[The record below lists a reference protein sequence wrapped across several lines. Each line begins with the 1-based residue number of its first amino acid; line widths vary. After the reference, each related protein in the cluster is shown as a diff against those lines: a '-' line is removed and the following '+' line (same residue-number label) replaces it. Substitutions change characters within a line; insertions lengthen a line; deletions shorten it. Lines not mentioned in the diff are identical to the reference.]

1 MIKTVGRLCGRNR
14 DESLLFSCGGFLV
27 SYREDKLTSPL
38 KRKAVE

>member
-1 MIKTVGRLCGRNR
+1 MSRYSSVV
-14 DESLLFSCGGFLV
+14 EAFLV